1 MTDAV
6 TSNNA
11 HAVVDAD
18 LAERLATQDWRRTAH
33 YGIAATVVS
42 AGTTQQVT
50 FDITQEASFL
60 CEILTGKIVPT
71 NAATNTGLLLQLFDN
86 NTELTDGFIPL
97 ENILSPGYGAQLF
110 YPHKLSYIF
119 EKNNKVRC
127 NIQNISAED
136 QTVSLTFSGE
146 KLI

>member
-1 MTDAV
+1 MDAA

-18 LAERLATQDWRRTAH
+18 LSERLATQDWRRVAH
-33 YGIAATVVS
+33 FGIAATAIT

-50 FDITQEASFL
+50 FDITQEAAFL
-60 CEILTGKIVPT
+60 CEIMTGKIVPT
-71 NAATNTGLLLQLFDN
+71 NAATTTGLLIQLFDN

-110 YPHKLSYIF
+110 FPHKLSYIF

-127 NIQNISAED
+127 NIQNISNET
-136 QTVSLTFSGE
+136 QTVSLVFSGE

>member
-1 MTDAV
+1 MPTA
-6 TSNNA
+6 TTTNNA

-18 LAERLATQDWRRTAH
+18 LSERLATQDWRRTAH
-33 YGIAATVVS
+33 FGIAATNIP
-42 AGTTQQVT
+42 AGTTQPLS

-60 CEILTGKIVPT
+60 CEIMTGKIVPT
-71 NAATNTGLLLQLFDN
+71 VDTTVTGLLIQLFDN

-110 YPHKLSYIF
+110 FPHKLAYIF
-119 EKNNKVRC
+119 ERNNKVRC
-127 NIQNISAED
+127 NIQNISNED
-136 QTVSLTFSGE
+136 QIVSLTFSGE